1 MEENEKE
8 MRETFQKVK
17 RQINE
22 DHKVKVDQFV
32 KDVHTGQKKDD
43 KAMDRFR
50 NEGAHVENE
59 CEMFN
64 FQFLKQE
71 Y

>member
-8 MRETFQKVK
+8 MRETFEKVK

-32 KDVHTGQKKDD
+32 KDVHTG
-43 KAMDRFR
+43 
-50 NEGAHVENE
+50 
-59 CEMFN
+59 
-64 FQFLKQE
+64 
-71 Y
+71 